1 MLKKSIYILLVLMSV
16 LPFVSK
22 AQTVSSFNNF
32 ENANLIKFYPNPA
45 TTFIQFD
52 ISDISNL
59 SGATFKIF
67 NFIGKKV
74 YETNQLNERMVISL
88 NDFFRGVYI
97 FQLADRNGRV
107 LESSKFQVQK

>member
-1 MLKKSIYILLVLMSV
+1 MSV
-16 LPFVSK
+16 SPFVSK